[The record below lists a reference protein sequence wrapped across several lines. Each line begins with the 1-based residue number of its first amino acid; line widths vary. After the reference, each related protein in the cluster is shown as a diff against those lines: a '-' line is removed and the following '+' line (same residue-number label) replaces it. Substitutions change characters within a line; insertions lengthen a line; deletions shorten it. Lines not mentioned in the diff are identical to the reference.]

1 MFSKCRD
8 AVARRNRQLSWCA
21 ERLIG
26 SPVIPGA
33 IREIRWVGRM
43 AGKHPNDGQPR
54 WIHLPIAEAQ
64 LLSSRVELPRYC
76 ETLRH
81 RGKRRT
87 ATTFHAVIN
96 VPGEPDRAWVAC
108 AECTSLMMD
117 GVDATH
123 A

>member
-1 MFSKCRD
+1 M
-8 AVARRNRQLSWCA
+8 
-21 ERLIG
+21 EG
-26 SPVIPGA
+26 PVIREA
-33 IREIRWVGRM
+33 IREIQRGWGLS
-43 AGKHPNDGQPR
+43 GKHRDDRSAR

-64 LLSSRVELPRYC
+64 LLSSRVKIPRYC

-81 RGKRRT
+81 QGKRRI

-96 VPGEPDRAWVAC
+96 VPGNPDRAWVAC

-117 GVDATH
+117 GVDATW

>member
-1 MFSKCRD
+1 MFSKYCD
-8 AVARRNRQLSWCA
+8 SLVPRNRQISPNA
-21 ERLIG
+21 ERLT
-26 SPVIPGA
+26 SRVIPDA
-33 IREIRWVGRM
+33 IREIRRVGQV
-43 AGKHPNDGQPR
+43 AGKHSHAGQPR
-54 WIHLPIAEAQ
+54 WIHLPIAEAL
-64 LLSSRVELPRYC
+64 LLSSGVELPRYC

-117 GVDATH
+117 GVDATYS
-123 A
+123 

>member
-1 MFSKCRD
+1 MQS
-8 AVARRNRQLSWCA
+8 AESRRA
-21 ERLIG
+21 
-26 SPVIPGA
+26 
-33 IREIRWVGRM
+33 GRV
-43 AGKHPNDGQPR
+43 AGKHPHDGQPR
-54 WIHLPIAEAQ
+54 WIHLPIAEAL

-81 RGKRRT
+81 RGKRRK

-117 GVDATH
+117 GVDVEPRAARARGDPQTR
-123 A
+123 